1 MSKLHKEIQ
10 VHIPCPACGKTERV
24 KLKWAEK
31 HKSMKCR
38 ACKESVDLKV
48 NPARSLI
55 ARASAVVSTFEKAME
70 ALHAEAKRDG
80 KLAKARSKAAKKA
93 RKSKKKAKVMKKTA
107 KQAARKPA
115 RKRTARKAPAVTPL
129 LPEPGVGAEF
139 TV

>member
-10 VHIPCPACGKTERV
+10 IHIPCPACGKTERV
-24 KLKWAEK
+24 RLKWAEK

-38 ACKESVDLKV
+38 GCKGSVDLRI
-48 NPARSLI
+48 NPARSII

-80 KLAKARSKAAKKA
+80 KLAKAHRKA
-93 RKSKKKAKVMKKTA
+93 SKKAKKGGKKA
-107 KQAARKPA
+107 KPPEKAKAHKQAARKRAP
-115 RKRTARKAPAVTPL
+115 RKAPVLTPL
-129 LPEPGVGAEF
+129 LPEPGVNAGF